1 MLKSDH
7 GWHHSSEIKPNNQRT
22 RNILMTIGHVINTFT
37 DPLSTVLES
46 QQVQTELAGFRRKD
60 RIICSEGS
68 DIQDRR

>member
-1 MLKSDH
+1 MDGIIVLKCDLIIT
-7 GWHHSSEIKPNNQRT
+7 GPGIFLDNWT
-22 RNILMTIGHVINTFT
+22 RNTFT

>member
-1 MLKSDH
+1 MDGIIVLKCDPEYFH
-7 GWHHSSEIKPNNQRT
+7 ANLT
-22 RNILMTIGHVINTFT
+22 RNTFT

>member
-1 MLKSDH
+1 MTLLL
-7 GWHHSSEIKPNNQRT
+7 SEDPEYFHDNWT
-22 RNILMTIGHVINTFT
+22 RNTFT